1 MAPTTRPASSRAPRA
16 RAAAKKSAPKNEAE
30 ARRTYGDVSVEEIV
44 EAALHLMEDGG
55 LAKLSMRKLAE
66 KLGLSPMAPYYY
78 IGNKDALLDRMVDT
92 VIEPVRVPGE
102 GPWDERVR
110 SAVHQTRRA
119 IARYPE
125 LARVM
130 QQRAPS
136 AEQKRLAMET
146 MAVFRESGLPQPM
159 ATSVSHVLLDYIFGS
174 LSRQALALAGG
185 TTTEDLLEA
194 EFAFGVDLILAGVTS
209 SVMPAKTRRTRTTPP
224 RQKR

>member
-1 MAPTTRPASSRAPRA
+1 
-16 RAAAKKSAPKNEAE
+16 
-30 ARRTYGDVSVEEIV
+30 
-44 EAALHLMEDGG
+44 MEDGG

-110 SAVHQTRRA
+110 STVQQTRRA

-209 SVMPAKTRRTRTTPP
+209 SVMPAETRRTRTTPP